1 MVLPYRGSSLYG
13 LDRSPDFG
21 PVLRT
26 PLPGASFC
34 VGFGRRP
41 SHNPPELA
49 GLIVCC
55 FAMQGEQFVVF
66 GVQSAPKDQS
76 AVKA

>member
-1 MVLPYRGSSLYG
+1 MNSALGMGQMLTESAVGITVG
-13 LDRSPDFG
+13 
-21 PVLRT
+21 
-26 PLPGASFC
+26 